1 MTAFLTSKV
10 RSVYVLLAVVLAV
23 TIFVSACGDDA
34 TPTPTERPQPV
45 ATPAPTPVPTAA
57 PQPVATPAP
66 TRATPTATSAPART
80 PAPTPTATPRPTP
93 TDTPTA
99 MAPRELVSPRLKIA
113 TVPPGHQ
120 VTVMWKTFQSS
131 TGPLKSMYEH
141 LVYQDR
147 FTDEWTNEQL
157 ATDWTV
163 SPDGQT
169 WSFDL
174 RKGVPFHSTDDWE
187 GTEFT
192 ANDVVHTI
200 KTMGGETS
208 ISSPTLFSVLGIED
222 KNFQTPNDY
231 EFIWSLDRPEP
242 LLVRHVSEQWT
253 AAIIS
258 KDYWDEVGEEGY
270 LEHPVGTGPFRFVE
284 LVINEYILQER
295 VEDHWR
301 KVPEFHELQIHYVPE
316 EATRL
321 AMLLNEDVHIAA
333 APRTLHPQAIER
345 GYAVATSTLPGF
357 HMFAFIGLY
366 YDEPKEVRIGPRA
379 GEIEPLAP
387 GFSADDPLRD
397 VKVRKALNLAVN
409 RDAIQQAYYSDGGVI
424 PEGMWAIAPYM
435 EEFKDD
441 WQPYPYSPDEAK
453 QLLAEAGYPDGF
465 EFEVH
470 VAKMSGTPEAPEIA
484 EVLAADWKA
493 IGLNPQIKDQDF
505 GNILGRVRER
515 DLQGVWIVRYSM
527 GHFAIAACFPMSN
540 VAGGCG
546 SSQWE
551 IEELDDMYIY
561 LKEAVAPPDLLERT
575 REVADWVYNNYLV
588 VPLFYIF
595 PQVLIDPNVVAE
607 YQANHLHYGP
617 VRHHEYT
624 KAVYK

>member
-1 MTAFLTSKV
+1 MTAILSLKRCNIYSFL
-10 RSVYVLLAVVLAV
+10 LLAIGL
-23 TIFVSACGDDA
+23 TILIAACGED
-34 TPTPTERPQPV
+34 
-45 ATPAPTPVPTAA
+45 ATPAPTQTPAPAATAA
-57 PQPVATPAP
+57 PATATPRPA
-66 TRATPTATSAPART
+66 ATATAA
-80 PAPTPTATPRPTP
+80 APTPTATAVAPTPRPTARPTP
-93 TDTPTA
+93 TATPTA
-99 MAPRELVSPRLKIA
+99 EVVRELVSPRLKIA

-157 ATDWTV
+157 ATDWSVT
-163 SPDGQT
+163 PDGQT
-169 WSFDL
+169 WAFEL
-174 RKGVPFHSTDDWE
+174 REGIPFHTIDGWE

-192 ANDVVHTI
+192 SKDVVKTI
-200 KTMGGETS
+200 QTMGGETS

-270 LEHPVGTGPFRFVE
+270 LEHPVGTGPFQFVE

-301 KVPEFHELQIHYVPE
+301 KVPDFHELQIFYVPE

-321 AMLLNEDVHIAA
+321 AMLLTGDVHIAA

-345 GYAVATSTLPGF
+345 GYSVATSTLPGF
-357 HMFAFIGLY
+357 HLFAFIGLY
-366 YDEPKEVRIGPRA
+366 YDGPREVRIGPRA
-379 GEIEPLAP
+379 GEIEPQAE
-387 GFSADDPLRD
+387 GFNPNDPLRD
-397 VKVRKALNLAVN
+397 LNVRKALNLAVN
-409 RDAIQQAYYSDGGVI
+409 RDAIQQAYYADGGVL
-424 PEGMWAIAPYM
+424 PEGMWAIAPYTA
-435 EEFKDD
+435 EYKDD

-453 QLLAEAGYPDGF
+453 QLLADAGYPDGF
-465 EFEVH
+465 EFDLH

-493 IGLNPQIKDQDF
+493 VGLKPNITDQDF

-515 DLQGVWIVRYSM
+515 DLEGVWVVRYSM

-551 IEELDDMYIY
+551 IEELDDLYIW
-561 LKEAVAPPDLLERT
+561 LKEAVAPDDLFNRT
-575 REVADWVYNNYLV
+575 QTVADWVYDNYLV

>member
-1 MTAFLTSKV
+1 
-10 RSVYVLLAVVLAV
+10 
-23 TIFVSACGDDA
+23 
-34 TPTPTERPQPV
+34 
-45 ATPAPTPVPTAA
+45 
-57 PQPVATPAP
+57 
-66 TRATPTATSAPART
+66 
-80 PAPTPTATPRPTP
+80 
-93 TDTPTA
+93 
-99 MAPRELVSPRLKIA
+99 
-113 TVPPGHQ
+113 
-120 VTVMWKTFQSS
+120 MWKTFQSS

-147 FTDEWTNEQL
+147 FTDNWTNEQL

-163 SPDGQT
+163 SEDGKG
-169 WSFDL
+169 WAFDL
-174 RKGVPFHSTDDWE
+174 REGVYFHTTDDWE

-192 ANDVVHTI
+192 AKDAVLTI
-200 KTMGGETS
+200 QTMGGETS

-222 KNFQTPNDY
+222 KNFDTPDDY
-231 EFIWSLDRPEP
+231 RFVWNLDRPEP

-258 KDYWDEVGEEGY
+258 KDYWDAVGEEGY
-270 LEHPVGTGPFRFVE
+270 LEHPVGTGPFQFVE

-321 AMLLNEDVHIAA
+321 AMLLNGDVNIAA

-345 GYAVATSTLPGF
+345 GFAVATSTLPGF
-357 HMFAFIGLY
+357 HMFAFLGLY
-366 YDEPKEVRIGPRA
+366 YGESKEVRIGPRA
-379 GEIEPLAP
+379 GELEPLAP

-397 VKVRKALNLAVN
+397 LKVRKALNLAVN
-409 RDAIQQAYYSDGGVI
+409 RDAIQQAYYAQGGVI
-424 PEGMWAIAPYM
+424 PEGMWAISPYM
-435 EEFKDD
+435 PEFKDD
-441 WQPYPYSPDEAK
+441 WQPYPYSPDEAR

-465 EFEVH
+465 TFDLH

-493 IGLNPQIKDQDF
+493 IGLDPQIKDQDF
-505 GNILGRVRER
+505 GNILGRVRDR
-515 DLQGVWIVRYSM
+515 DLQGVWVVRYSM
-527 GHFAIAACFPMSN
+527 GHFAIAACFPMSS

-551 IEELDDMYIY
+551 IEELDDIYIY
-561 LKEAVAPPDLLERT
+561 MKEAVAPDDLLVRT
-575 REVADWVYNNYLV
+575 REMADWVYNNYLV

-595 PQVLIDPNVVAE
+595 PQVLIDPKVVAE
-607 YQANHLHYGP
+607 YQANHLHYGA
-617 VRHHEYT
+617 VRHHEYI